1 MAWVAHDMQ
10 GSYALMIISMRFAA
24 PSVNVPFFTTRR
36 DWGGTG
42 LGLSISYGLIREHN
56 GLIGVLSLSLI
67 HL

>member
-36 DWGGTG
+36 AISSTPR
-42 LGLSISYGLIREHN
+42 SIA
-56 GLIGVLSLSLI
+56 
-67 HL
+67 